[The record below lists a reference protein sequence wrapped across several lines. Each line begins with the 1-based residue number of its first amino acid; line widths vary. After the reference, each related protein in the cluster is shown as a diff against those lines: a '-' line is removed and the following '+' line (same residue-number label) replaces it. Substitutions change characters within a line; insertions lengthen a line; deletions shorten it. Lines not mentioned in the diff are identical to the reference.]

1 MYIWFSYVIIS
12 VKTEHLRNI
21 EKVEKQLVYIR
32 GGNALGVERDENE
45 FVYIFNIMVVHIGL
59 KEKEDKEEEKV
70 GLGFGSKSC
79 IFVIEIARHFDIT
92 AIFNLHA
99 PK

>member
-32 GGNALGVERDENE
+32 GGNAQGVKRDENE
-45 FVYIFNIMVVHIGL
+45 FVYIFNIVVVHIAL
-59 KEKEDKEEEKV
+59 KEKEEEEERQTKIFWV
-70 GLGFGSKSC
+70 G
-79 IFVIEIARHFDIT
+79 IVHFCNRDCSS
-92 AIFNLHA
+92 F
-99 PK
+99 

>member
-70 GLGFGSKSC
+70 GLGLLALS
-79 IFVIEIARHFDIT
+79 IHFWKGGI
-92 AIFNLHA
+92 L
-99 PK
+99 